1 MASKHEATNFIKS
14 TYRCEEISGGTLKF
28 VFELDGGRSQLVFAD
43 VNDSNIQYLSPF
55 ASVNDVTAKQA
66 LEANADY
73 SVGMQIVGDQYMIKH
88 LAFLA
93 DLDESEIDGGFRLV
107 ANVADKLEQ
116 KLVGSDKH

>member
-1 MASKHEATNFIKS
+1 MASKQEAINFIKS

-55 ASVNDVTAKQA
+55 ATVNDVTAKQA

-93 DLDESEIDGGFRLV
+93 DLDESEIDGGFRVV
-107 ANVADKLEQ
+107 ANVADELEQ
-116 KLVGSDKH
+116 KLIGGDKH